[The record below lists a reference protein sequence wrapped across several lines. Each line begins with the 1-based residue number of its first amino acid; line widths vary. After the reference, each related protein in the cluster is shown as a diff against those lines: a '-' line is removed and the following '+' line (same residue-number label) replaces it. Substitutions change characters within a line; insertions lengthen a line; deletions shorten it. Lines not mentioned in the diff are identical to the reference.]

1 MLADNDRL
9 RTERN
14 RLGSA
19 RDWYWVENLRIQKEH
34 ENLQAELNTLKGIKA
49 HSPEDG
55 SQSDNSEEPP
65 AQVVQDATVGS
76 LLAQQG
82 AVCKDRST
90 LLEQLQ
96 KANSDK
102 DQLSALQEPNNRVAD
117 HLTETLATNVGDT
130 TRSLEDLKHI
140 KGELLQAQAAIN
152 KKDDEIARLNE
163 ELHQSKSQLSKAQAD
178 AEEKGTKVDHLE
190 QRLKLMDRS
199 DRQKETQI
207 TQLNRGLQEKG
218 RRAERDKWD
227 INHLEAKV
235 REQQDRLQRMGD
247 SLYECEGQIRRLSES
262 EKRIVHEAAQAMDQ
276 LRIAR
281 KEAQDRQQEIDM
293 MKISL
298 AHKDVAAENYRQKAE
313 SHESRFTELEIDLER
328 SKSMR
333 TWEEAQWQEFT
344 SRGEVLAAAV
354 ESMVQWKQEMSSRM
368 SPGSMSGYGRA
379 Q

>member
-14 RLGSA
+14 RLESA

-34 ENLQAELNTLKGIKA
+34 ENLQAELSTLKGVKA
-49 HSPEDG
+49 HSP
-55 SQSDNSEEPP
+55 EEPP

-76 LLAQQG
+76 LLAQQD
-82 AVCKDRST
+82 AVPKDRST

-102 DQLSALQEPNNRVAD
+102 DHLRALQEPNNRAAD

-140 KGELLQAQAAIN
+140 KGELHQAQAAIN

-178 AEEKGTKVDHLE
+178 AKEKGTKVDHLE

-262 EKRIVHEAAQAMDQ
+262 EKRIVHEAAQATDQ

-281 KEAQDRQQEIDM
+281 KEVQDRQQEIDM

-313 SHESRFTELEIDLER
+313 SHESRFTELEIELER